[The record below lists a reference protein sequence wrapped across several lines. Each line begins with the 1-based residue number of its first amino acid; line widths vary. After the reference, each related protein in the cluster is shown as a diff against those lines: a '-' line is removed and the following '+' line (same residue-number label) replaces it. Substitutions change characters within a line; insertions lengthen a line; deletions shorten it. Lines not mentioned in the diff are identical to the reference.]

1 MVRCFNCMKEY
12 DDQFEICPHC
22 GFLRGQA
29 PKEAYCLLPGVML
42 GNRFEVGTVLGLGGF
57 GITYRAWDTKLD
69 RVVAVK
75 EYYPSGMVN
84 RIPGEKE
91 VIIYSGN
98 KEREF
103 QAGKSRFL
111 DEAQNMAKFNQQ
123 PNIVN
128 VIDYFQENNTAYIIM
143 EFLDGVSFKEYISQ
157 HGGKVDIDM
166 GVSVVIEVANALK
179 IIHKHKIIHRD
190 VSPDNIFMCSD
201 GRIKLIDFGAARFS
215 AGESEKTMSVI
226 LKPGYAPPEQYRN
239 KSRQGPW
246 TDIYALGAVL
256 YRALTGKMPDESVNR
271 VEKDELIEPK
281 VLNAEIPDYLNDSIM
296 RAMALDQNLRFQ
308 SMDQFIGAI
317 LQEKKVIPLNMEI
330 SRRKRFRWMRIG
342 VIGLVLCIGSGACFM
357 LYQNKRKQAY
367 GLKADLELWIEGDKE
382 GRKELYETAAEEFNQ
397 YYKDIHITLKETEE
411 REKKAAVFGS
421 LEKPDIFSSSGFTEE
436 ELKEAAVPLENFGK
450 DLKEDTYYFQDQI
463 EEYGK
468 SRNQMPTGFEMP
480 VVYVNIG
487 MMGEGT
493 EQSKS
498 QWAKE
503 QILEGQFCMDSED
516 KALYQDFLW
525 EMGNADKT
533 AQEKESFYDKET
545 AVLLGTTSD
554 YGQVQEKLTGLYEV
568 VWPSEIGSGQVY
580 ARFSEQLS
588 ISSELTHEER
598 EAAEAFMSYLLSEP
612 GQDILNVRG
621 SLALP
626 LNKDMYQE
634 YIGINKELTGA
645 ENELNHIQML
655 QE

>member
-281 VLNAEIPDYLNDSIM
+281 VLNADIPDYLNDSIM

-397 YYKDIHITLKETEE
+397 YYKDIHITLKET
-411 REKKAAVFGS
+411 V
-421 LEKPDIFSSSGFTEE
+421 
-436 ELKEAAVPLENFGK
+436 
-450 DLKEDTYYFQDQI
+450 
-463 EEYGK
+463 
-468 SRNQMPTGFEMP
+468 
-480 VVYVNIG
+480 
-487 MMGEGT
+487 
-493 EQSKS
+493 
-498 QWAKE
+498 
-503 QILEGQFCMDSED
+503 
-516 KALYQDFLW
+516 
-525 EMGNADKT
+525 GNC
-533 AQEKESFYDKET
+533 
-545 AVLLGTTSD
+545 
-554 YGQVQEKLTGLYEV
+554 
-568 VWPSEIGSGQVY
+568 
-580 ARFSEQLS
+580 
-588 ISSELTHEER
+588 
-598 EAAEAFMSYLLSEP
+598 
-612 GQDILNVRG
+612 
-621 SLALP
+621 
-626 LNKDMYQE
+626 
-634 YIGINKELTGA
+634 
-645 ENELNHIQML
+645 
-655 QE
+655 